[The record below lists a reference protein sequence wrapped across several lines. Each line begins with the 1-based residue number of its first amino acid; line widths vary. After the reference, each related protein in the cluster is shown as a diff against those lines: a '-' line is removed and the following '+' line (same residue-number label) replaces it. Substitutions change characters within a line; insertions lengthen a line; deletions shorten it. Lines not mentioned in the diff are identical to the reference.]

1 MRETTN
7 GLRES
12 IEVDLQKLLLSYLS
26 KWWLILLCAALAA
39 GTAFLY
45 TKYYVTPMYRA
56 SVTIYVNNSRSSETV
71 DYISGSNLS
80 TSKQLVNTY
89 VNIIQSDTV
98 LEEVVFSSGLP
109 MTPAQ
114 VRSVMSASQVD
125 ETELF
130 KVHISHYDPE
140 MAARIANAVADVAPA
155 KIGEIVEG
163 SSTKIIDYAKVPK
176 SYYTPSY
183 SRNMFVGAMIGTLL
197 ALAYTTVMYLL
208 DVRIKDEEDLSQL
221 FDYPVLGQI
230 PVFNQTAKRSDY
242 ETSQPAGAQKG
253 KGG

>member
-26 KWWLILLCAALAA
+26 KWWLILLCAALVA

-56 SVTIYVNNSRSSETV
+56 SVTIYVNNSRSNETV

-114 VRSVMSASQVD
+114 VRGVMSASQVA

-176 SYYTPSY
+176 SYYAPNY
-183 SRNMFVGAMIGTLL
+183 SRNMLAGAMIGALL
-197 ALAYTTVMYLL
+197 ALAYVTVMYLL
-208 DVRIKDEEDLSQL
+208 DVRIKDEEDLSQI

-230 PVFNQTAKRSDY
+230 PVFSQTAKRSGY
-242 ETSQPAGAQKG
+242 ETSQSAGAQKG